1 MKCGVKDKD
10 LSKFNDAKKSLES
23 ETEKEIEK
31 YWILKQN
38 EFEHL
43 KRELTKNLQEEEMAF
58 ENEE

>member
-38 EFEHL
+38 EFENL